1 MLDLICYLLFEGF
14 ICTHTFWFFV
24 CKNQQ
29 MNTAKTFMCQIFS
42 QMCVEHVKH
51 VPCKTNS
58 DNFKETIINNY
69 SRVFVKTGEPMS
81 SYNFANKKHEK
92 WKIFKSKNLFK
103 AKVDIKKW
111 LTKSELLEINLYSF
125 SALCMVAPPNGF
137 ST

>member
-1 MLDLICYLLFEGF
+1 
-14 ICTHTFWFFV
+14 
-24 CKNQQ
+24 
-29 MNTAKTFMCQIFS
+29 MNTAKMFMCQIFS

-51 VPCKTNS
+51 VPCKK
-58 DNFKETIINNY
+58 KETKINNY
-69 SRVFVKTGEPMS
+69 SWVFEKTGEPMS

-92 WKIFKSKNLFK
+92 WKIFNSKNLLK
-103 AKVDIKKW
+103 AKVDIQIW